1 MILTRVLDV
10 RANLAAWRDAAALV
24 NERCSL
30 LAIMTWRE
38 LTDRYAGQALGAAW
52 AVISPLLMMATYMLA
67 FGVIFRGRIGPVD
80 NGTEYVAFMLAGLV
94 PWMAMQDCVSRATS
108 AITGHANLVK
118 QVVFPNEI
126 LPLRVALSS
135 MSILLIGLI
144 VTIPLAIASGAWHP
158 FGLLVL
164 LPIAIASFVLLL
176 VGLSFWLAAIGVFAR
191 DIKDL
196 ISFLLGIGLF
206 LHPVLYPPA
215 SVPSWLGPWFMLS
228 PFSHMIWCFRD
239 ALTLSNHEHIWSWL
253 VFPLVSI
260 STFTMGWRGYRMLKP
275 TFGNAL

>member
-1 MILTRVLDV
+1 MILMWVLYV

-108 AITGHANLVK
+108 AITGHANLVE

-144 VTIPLAIASGAWHP
+144 VTISARHRQRRMASIRSSSAFAHRYRI
-158 FGLLVL
+158 FRV
-164 LPIAIASFVLLL
+164 A
-176 VGLSFWLAAIGVFAR
+176 VGRAPFWLAAIGVLAR